1 LIQRTDSMKRLIWLV
16 DMSLDGFMSG
26 PRGEL
31 DWAGASVDD
40 ELWRDVNQM
49 LGTVDAV
56 LFGRVTYKDF
66 ENYWPAAGSNPAS
79 TKNEIDFS
87 RWIEK
92 MPKTVAST
100 TLESLD
106 WKNSKLLSSDVP
118 EGVSELKRQA
128 GKDVVMFGSCN
139 LASQLFE
146 ADLIDELQIRIHPVV
161 LGAGRPLFEDG
172 TVPHKLKL
180 IKSRAFA
187 SGVVGL
193 RYQLT

>member
-1 LIQRTDSMKRLIWLV
+1 MDSMKRLTWLV

-40 ELWRDVNQM
+40 ELWGDVNQM
-49 LGTVDAV
+49 LDTVDAV
-56 LFGRVTYKDF
+56 LFGRVTYQDF
-66 ENYWPAAGSNPAS
+66 ENYWPAAASNPAS
-79 TKNEIDFS
+79 SKNEMDFS

-92 MPKTVAST
+92 TPKTVAST
-100 TLESLD
+100 TLKGLD
-106 WKNSKLLSSDVP
+106 WKNSILLSSKVP

-128 GKDVVMFGSCN
+128 GKGVVMFGSCN

-146 ADLIDELQIRIHPVV
+146 ADLIDKLQIRIHPVV
-161 LGAGRPLFEDG
+161 LGAGRPLFKDG
-172 TVPHKLKL
+172 TVQHKLKL
-180 IKSRAFA
+180 IKSTAFA